1 MAFTDPLAAFV
12 QAHPI
17 SQNEREA
24 LIILMLIIM
33 YADKKLTL
41 EENATLRHYEK
52 IMKWESDRSLS
63 DFFSNRIA
71 EIRSV
76 MRDPTRLA
84 TYIETACA
92 RISHQDIKSLVIKAC
107 NDMATSDFNKD
118 NEEKF
123 LLEAIVNTLESTKG

>member
-92 RISHQDIKSLVIKAC
+92 RILHQDIKSLVIKAC
-107 NDMATSDFNKD
+107 NDMASSDFNKD

>member
-33 YADKKLTL
+33 YEDKKLTL

>member
-1 MAFTDPLAAFV
+1 
-12 QAHPI
+12 
-17 SQNEREA
+17 
-24 LIILMLIIM
+24 MLIIM

>member
-17 SQNEREA
+17 SQNEREG

-76 MRDPTRLA
+76 MRDSTRLA